1 MSSEVIK
8 GLEPS
13 ILWQRFYEI
22 TQVPRPSKKEGKILE
37 HMRKLFKELNLSYK
51 EDKVGN
57 IVAIYPCDTRL

>member
-22 TQVPRPSKKEGKILE
+22 TQVPRPSKKEGKILA
-37 HMRKLFKELNLSYK
+37 HIRNLFKGLNISFK
-51 EDKVGN
+51 
-57 IVAIYPCDTRL
+57 RR